1 MELSSLSYR
10 RVFGVDGQVFMDSI
24 HIESLDEQMETS
36 EELPVKRINPNEK
49 IIGKRYIKR
58 RRRLNN
64 HVVYDSSNLIDPEF
78 FVYDVMNI
86 DSGNRGWY
94 SYSPKRIDVPR
105 MFHIDIHNA
114 YPSLYYSH
122 TGKTIDKRDF
132 GKIKC
137 VDVYMYQKIRK
148 EIEIK
153 SRSILESFDNS
164 LIYWKTDGGIIMCN
178 NGDFIRDLKIRYPDL
193 LVDEV
198 IDTKQLFIH
207 ESIDIPNSL
216 ARTDLY
222 NTRVFAYKVYTPD
235 SIKIVYANQFDKH
248 KNKILE
254 HNDMLGLSKYNSNI
268 LAEILTNRKE

>member
-1 MELSSLSYR
+1 
-10 RVFGVDGQVFMDSI
+10 
-24 HIESLDEQMETS
+24 
-36 EELPVKRINPNEK
+36 
-49 IIGKRYIKR
+49 
-58 RRRLNN
+58 
-64 HVVYDSSNLIDPEF
+64 
-78 FVYDVMNI
+78 
-86 DSGNRGWY
+86 
-94 SYSPKRIDVPR
+94 
-105 MFHIDIHNA
+105 
-114 YPSLYYSH
+114 
-122 TGKTIDKRDF
+122 
-132 GKIKC
+132 
-137 VDVYMYQKIRK
+137 
-148 EIEIK
+148 
-153 SRSILESFDNS
+153 
-164 LIYWKTDGGIIMCN
+164 MCN